1 MPETKDPVAALD
13 APDIPTRAAGAR
25 DLALAGTPEVVDRL
39 LAMAKADKSPGVRLA
54 CAAAAAD
61 IASRDRLSGS
71 IPEDTRRRWLLAIQ
85 GADPGLNAGLFQV
98 AAVLSLPEAVN
109 RIVVGLRDP
118 RHDVRAGACV
128 GLWRLVASA
137 EANGDAALE
146 ARVVAALDDKRA
158 RVETRVEIARICAA
172 AGFLS
177 ALEPARRAAEESIRN
192 TRKLADETVDRLQ
205 SPPTGVG
212 IYVDV
217 GIDNGEA
224 RPPGKPR
231 GYMALLSATD
241 CVTANAS
248 VSRHAPG
255 GPMRVMSGKL
265 PGEEAASA
273 VVQVGRSTYWAA
285 DGDDLCAFGD
295 RLLAKGAFDLLDAC
309 EAVIGTSAAG
319 LRVRG
324 AALLARG
331 DAKGALEALEDSVAG
346 KKVPSDAWWF
356 LAEALHVLGR
366 DDEAR
371 PNLEKYLAK
380 AAKKAPFVEEA
391 KRRLGG

>member
-1 MPETKDPVAALD
+1 MPETKDPIAALD

-25 DLALAGTPEVVDRL
+25 DLALAGTPEIVDRL
-39 LAMAKADKSPGVRLA
+39 LAMAKGDKSPGVRLA

-61 IASRDRLSGS
+61 IISRDRLAGTL
-71 IPEDTRRRWLLAIQ
+71 PEEARRRWFLAVQ
-85 GADPGLNAGLFQV
+85 GADPGVNTGLFQV

-109 RIVVGLRDP
+109 RIIVGLRDP

-137 EANGDAALE
+137 EVNGDAALE
-146 ARVVAALDDKRA
+146 TRVVAALDDKRA

-172 AGFLS
+172 AGYRS
-177 ALEPARRAAEESIRN
+177 ALEPARRAAEEAIRN
-192 TRKLADETVDRLQ
+192 TRKIADEVVAKLE
-205 SPPTGVG
+205 SPPAGVG
-212 IYVDV
+212 VYVDL

-231 GYMALLSATD
+231 AYLALLSATD
-241 CVTANAS
+241 CVTANAT
-248 VSRHAPG
+248 VTRHAPG
-255 GPMRVMSGKL
+255 QPLRVMSGKL
-265 PGEEAASA
+265 PGDEASST
-273 VVQVGRSTYWAA
+273 VVQTGRQTWWAA
-285 DGDDLCAFGD
+285 AGDDLCAFGD
-295 RLLAKGAFDLLDAC
+295 RLVAAGAFDQLEAC

-319 LRVRG
+319 LRVCG

-331 DAKGALEALEDSVAG
+331 DARGALEALEASVAG

-356 LAEALHVLGR
+356 LADALHALGR
-366 DDEAR
+366 DEEAR
-371 PNLEKYLAK
+371 PHLEKYLSK

-391 KRRLGG
+391 KKRLGG